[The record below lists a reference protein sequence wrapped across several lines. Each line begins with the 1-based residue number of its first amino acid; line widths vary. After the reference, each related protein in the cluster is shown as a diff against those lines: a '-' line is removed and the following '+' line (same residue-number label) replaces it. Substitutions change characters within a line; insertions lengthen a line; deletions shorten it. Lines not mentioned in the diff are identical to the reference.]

1 MTLIRMIGEW
11 TLKDH
16 EKKVILQIY
25 TNTVKR
31 YGRKIVE
38 LKYIRLM
45 ENGQEEWKN
54 HYLNILLLKF
64 KLTGNAKY

>member
-1 MTLIRMIGEW
+1 MIGEW

>member
-45 ENGQEEWKN
+45 ENGQEEWRN